1 MRASNLRAA
10 RLALGLTQQELAR
23 RFGVSRQSIN
33 NWENE
38 HARVP
43 EWVPDQLGWI
53 EQERASESAARARES
68 IALPRLRRGVKGE
81 RRGPY
86 DVGRH
91 KQVDNA

>member
-1 MRASNLRAA
+1 MRANSLRAA
-10 RLALGLTQQELAR
+10 RLALGLTQQELAK

-38 HARVP
+38 HARLP

-53 EQERASESAARARES
+53 EQAHARES
-68 IALPRLRRGVKGE
+68 IALPKHRAGVKGE

-86 DVGRH
+86 DVSKH

>member
-1 MRASNLRAA
+1 MRSNSLRAA
-10 RLALGLTQQELAR
+10 RLALGLTQQELAK

-43 EWVPDQLGWI
+43 EWVPDQLGWL
-53 EQERASESAARARES
+53 ESV
-68 IALPRLRRGVKGE
+68 ALPKHRAGVKGE

-91 KQVDNA
+91 KRVDNA